1 VTKVTEGQKHKSTKS
16 CSVKKDVR
24 LKIEKKY
31 MKEFFENNFKKPGCK
46 SKSGENSYQDSV
58 LK

>member
-16 CSVKKDVR
+16 CSVKKRCEAKDR
-24 LKIEKKY
+24 EKY

-46 SKSGENSYQDSV
+46 SKSGENSYQNSV